1 MAHHRKILHMSDKNL
16 KDEAARLRARRWLAG
31 WYSQALE
38 VLGPLRWHIEE
49 LLKAA
54 EDHNRAADRLD
65 HIKFSEDKIVAAR
78 AAQKL
83 VEDFFTKPQP
93 KLKE

>member
-1 MAHHRKILHMSDKNL
+1 MSDENL
-16 KDEAARLRARRWLAG
+16 KDEMVRLRALEKGRERDAV

-49 LLKAA
+49 LLRAA

-65 HIKFSEDKIVAAR
+65 HIKFCEDKIVAAR